1 MSSADVAAATRLP
14 GARHTIARL
23 YESVVE
29 AHPDAPAIT
38 DGSRSWS
45 YRELNAAANR
55 VAWWLIGRGVG
66 PERAVGVALPRGLDQ
81 VAALLGTLK
90 AGAVYLPL
98 DPVLPAERIG
108 YLLGDAAPGLVLTD
122 GAGTGFPGAVD
133 IGDPSVVAAWA
144 AHPADDPGDDDRIH
158 ALTADHLAYVIYTS
172 GSTGTPKGVGVS
184 HGSAVN
190 LARTVTGQYAP
201 GDTPRVL
208 QLASLGFDVAIWE
221 LLTAVA
227 TGGTLVVPR
236 AERLVGDDLLRV
248 LREERITCVTLPV
261 PVLASLPADAE
272 NQLPDLT
279 TVHIGGET
287 CPPELVRRWST
298 GRRLINGYGATETTV
313 AATLTAPLTGTR
325 APIGTPIEHTRVHVL
340 DDALAHLPPGKPG
353 ELYVAGANVAR
364 GYLRRPGLT
373 ATRFLADPYGPPGA
387 RMYRTGD
394 VGVRHPDGRLEFL
407 RRADDQVK
415 IRGARVEPGE
425 LEAVLRR
432 RADIVDA
439 AVAVRADTRGEQRL
453 VAYVVPSPSGTPS
466 AAELRD
472 ELRAALPPS
481 LVPASV
487 VPLDSLPLTPN
498 GKVDRDALPDP
509 RHTPAGLQRTARGPL
524 EDMLRTLFAE
534 ILELPGIGFDDDFFD
549 LGGHSLL
556 AGRLIGRIRGALGL
570 HVDMR
575 DFFERPTPAALA
587 AHLQR
592 QEAGPARPELTPL
605 PRPERI
611 PLSYAQARLWFL
623 HRLEGPSATYNMPL
637 VLHLTGVVDTAA
649 LAEAL
654 ADVVRRHEPLR
665 TLFPEIDGQ
674 PYQLITDP
682 DEIRPDLPVRR
693 IDAADLDEEL
703 RRSARYAFDLARQ
716 LPIRAELLVLGPDE
730 SVLTLVIHHI
740 AGDGWSGAP
749 LARDLVTAYSARRD
763 DTAPQWLPLPVQY
776 ADYTLWQR
784 ALLGDENDPAGPL
797 SEQSRYWREQL
808 AELPDEIT
816 VPGDRPRPAV
826 ATYRGG
832 VVPITLDAELHAA
845 VTELARDNGATVYMV
860 LQATLAALL
869 TRLGAGTDIAIG
881 AGVAGRS
888 EPALDDLVGLF
899 VNMLVLR
906 TDTSGSPRFTELL
919 DRVRDT
925 SLAAYSHQDIPFE
938 QLVESLNPHRSAGR
952 QSLFQVALV
961 LQNNTSVPF
970 DLPGLRV
977 RAETV
982 PTGTARFD
990 LSLSV
995 TESTTPDGTPAGIGG
1010 TVEYAAD
1017 LYDRPTVEAV
1027 VERWTRLIRQVV
1039 ADPGRR
1045 IDTLDVITPGDE
1057 SRLAQWRRDERDVEP
1072 LTFSDLFERQA
1083 AATPHAVAVSDGA
1096 DTWTYGEL
1104 NRHANRVAGR
1114 LIDRGIGPEDLVG
1127 IAMPRSARLVA
1138 ALLGV
1143 LKAGAA
1149 YVPVDLVFPA
1159 GRNRHVLTDSAPR
1172 LVLTSRAGAE
1182 DLPSDLTCEL
1192 VVVDEDGFTR
1202 GRPGREEN
1210 PTDGDRVR
1218 PMDVD
1223 NPAYVIYTSGSTG
1236 RPKGVVVTHRG
1247 LAAFAETLRQRC
1259 AADGNSRVLQLSSP
1273 SVDASVLEMVWAFT
1287 SGARLCI
1294 AGQHRLAGDELAQA
1308 LAEHHITHAHI
1319 PPSALSTLAPETAGR
1334 LPEFRMLSVGAEAC
1348 PPELVRLWLPGREF
1362 VNAYGPTECTV
1373 AASHTFP
1380 LTEARAPIGRPV
1392 LDAEL
1397 HVLDTTLRPAAPG
1410 VPGELYIGGAGLARG
1425 YLGRGGLTASR
1436 FVANPFGAP
1445 GARMYRTGDVVRWN
1459 ADGELEYL
1467 GRSDEQVKV
1476 RGFRVEPGE
1485 IERVLASQPSVE
1497 RAVVVPRRD
1506 RSGAVS
1512 LAAYTVLAA
1521 EATNEGFDD
1530 QLSEWNDL
1538 YDQVYTGF
1546 SGDAGN
1552 DFVGWNS
1559 SFTGGP
1565 IPVEEMRAWQRAA
1578 VDAVLRFRP
1587 GRVLEIG
1594 AGSGL
1599 LMAPLADE
1607 VDEYWG
1613 TDLSQVSVD
1622 RLRDFA
1628 RQRGWDHVRLTC
1640 RPAHDLSGLPHHH
1653 FDTVV
1658 INSVVQYFPSADY
1671 LRDVLTR
1678 VMDLLADG
1686 GRVIVGDVRHYGLLR
1701 VFQTAVHDFRGTPGA
1716 RAAVERAIAVEKELL
1731 LAPEFF
1737 TSFEHPA
1744 LSGVEVSL
1752 KAGGAS
1758 TELSGY
1764 RYEVVLHT
1772 APARRLADLPV
1783 LVWGRDLTDPD
1794 QLTGPA
1800 RVTHIPNPRLADGVA
1815 AVRALDGAD
1824 AVPPTSEPEL
1834 DPEAVRRWA
1843 AAHGMRAVPTWS
1855 SQRWNTYDVVLT
1867 DAPEAEPLAE
1877 VYRPAAAVEQANV
1890 PAVART
1896 VGELVSELRS
1906 TLKGLLPD
1914 YMVPATITPIERIP
1928 VTPNGKI
1935 DRRALPDP
1943 EVMVSDGRRP
1953 RTPQEQILCELYA
1966 DILGLERVGP
1976 DDSFFD
1982 LGGHSLLATRLTSRI
1997 RSVLG
2002 VEALLRQIFAAPSP
2016 AELAVVLGEGQGR
2029 VQTALERMA
2038 RPELL
2043 PLSSAQ
2049 QRLWFLHRLEGSSA
2063 TYNSPLAIRLSGAL
2077 DVVALRAALGDV
2089 VGRHEALRT
2098 VFAESDGMPYQRVLD
2113 TAEVDLPVH
2122 EVSEEELP
2130 GALREAARYAF
2141 DLSREI
2147 PLQARLFT
2155 TRRDEWVLLL
2165 VVHHIAADGWS
2176 LGPLARDLTTAYG
2189 ERAAGRA
2196 PSWAPLPVQYA
2207 DYTLWQR
2214 QLLGDDTDPDS
2225 TIGRQLAYWR
2235 DQLAGLPEQVTL
2247 PTDRARPQTASY
2259 AGDVCMFRIEAD
2271 LHADLLALA
2280 RHSGATLFMVLQAAL
2295 AAVLTRSGAGTD
2307 VPIGS
2312 PIAGRTDDALDDL
2325 VGFFVNTL
2333 VLRTDTSGNPEFDE
2347 LLRRVRDTSLAAYA
2361 HQDVP
2366 FEYLVEK
2373 LNPQRST
2380 AHSPLFQVLLAFQNN
2395 PETSF
2400 DLPGLRAEPD
2410 EIVTGVS
2417 RVDLTLNITETFG
2430 GDGSPQGI
2438 RGAVEYA
2445 TDLYDASTVES
2456 FTARLV
2462 RMLRTAVE
2470 DPGRRINGV
2479 DLLSDEETATVLA
2492 LSGRDTEAPGQLVW
2506 PSVFEATASATPDAT
2521 AVVEG
2526 DLSWSY
2532 AELNAHANRI
2542 ARYLIGR
2549 GVGAEDIVGVLM
2561 PRSATQIATLL
2572 GIGKAGAAFLPIDPA
2587 YPAERV
2593 GYLVADAGPKLLLT
2607 DTAHADT
2614 AAGSAAT
2621 TTAFARIDTITVDDP
2636 ALASALRDL
2645 PATDPTDADRRTAL
2659 RVEHPAYVIYTSGS
2673 TGRPKGTVVTHSGLS
2688 ALAVS
2693 GGERADIDRGSRV
2706 LQLTSPSFDV
2716 SVFEFLTTFHAGAV
2730 LVMPQPGRLSGEE
2743 LAAILA
2749 GAGVSHAFVPPSV
2762 LATLPDD
2769 AADGLPGLRSLVVGG
2784 EACSAELVRRWSV
2797 GRRMTNL
2804 YGPTETTVAA
2814 SVSRPLSGSAHP
2826 IGAPLAG
2833 TRVYV
2838 LDAGLGLV
2846 PRGSRGEL
2854 YIAGAGVA
2862 RGYLGRFGLTAS
2874 RFVADPY
2881 GPPGSR
2887 MYRTGDVVR
2896 WNADGELEYLGRSDH
2911 QLKIRGIRVEPGEV
2925 EAALLRQPGVSRAV
2939 VVARPD
2945 QHGFQTLYAYVTTGE
2960 EPADAARLREEL
2972 RRELPDYLV
2981 PAAVVVLGEFPL
2993 TPNGKLDRDALPLP
3007 RPVTTGVDDRS
3018 PGTPQE
3024 EILRSVFADVLGIT
3038 RVGAEDNFFDLGGH
3052 SLLAGRLISRI
3063 RGTLG
3068 VDVSM
3073 RTFFNAPT
3081 PRRLADRLVE
3091 GGPVPARLR
3100 PMPRPEVLP
3109 LSFAQQRLWF
3119 LHKLEGPSA
3128 TYNSPLAIR
3137 LSGDLDVPALREA
3150 LADVVARHEA
3160 LRTVFAEQGAT
3171 PCQRILD
3178 VAEAVPGL
3186 EIRET
3191 TEEEL
3196 PQALREAARY
3206 EFDLAHEI
3214 PLRAWLFTTG
3224 PGEWALTLVLHH
3236 IVADGWSL
3244 QVLVSDLTAAY
3255 TGRRAGTA
3263 PSWRPLAVQYADY
3276 TLWQREHL
3284 GTDDDPGSV
3293 FSRQVAYW
3301 LEELA
3306 DLPDQMTLPTDR
3318 PRPAVAGYHGET
3330 VTFDLDAEQHDQLV
3344 HLARE
3349 TGTTLFMI
3357 LQTGLAGVLTRLG
3370 AGTDI
3375 AVGSPIAGRTDDR
3388 LEDLVGLF
3396 VNMLVLRT
3404 DTAGDP
3410 TLRDLLTR
3418 VRETSLAAYAHQHM
3432 PFEYLVERLN
3442 PHRSA
3447 AHHPLVQILFG
3458 LQNTAKQ
3465 NIDLPGVTASGT
3477 SIDTGVSR
3485 VDLSINI
3492 VEAAAPDGSAAGL
3505 TGVLE
3510 FSTDLYDRSTIEA
3523 FTARWVRV
3531 LQAMVTTPGARL
3543 SEVDLLAADERARLL
3558 EQWGTATTDT
3568 DTATLA
3574 ELFERRVTATP
3585 DAVAVVEGDLSW
3597 SYAQLNAHAN
3607 RVARYLIERGVGAE
3621 DVVGVLMPRG
3631 ARQIAAVL
3639 GVTKAG
3645 AAFLPIDPAYP
3656 QARVDYLLRD
3666 AEPAL
3671 VIDESDSFEG
3681 LPDHDLG
3688 DGDRV
3693 RPVTVDHPAYVIYTS
3708 GSTGMPKGVVVTHRG
3723 LASLAATQRRL
3734 GAGEGSR
3741 VLQFAALGFDATVWE
3756 LVMTLGSGAT
3766 LVLPETDRLAGEDLA
3781 AVLREQRVT
3790 HLTLPPTVLATLPA
3804 EAAAHL
3810 PDLHTLVVAG
3820 EACTPELT
3828 ARWSPGR
3835 RMVNAY
3841 GPTESTVCASMS
3853 GELSPGSPP
3862 IGGPVANT
3870 RLYVLDESLG
3880 LVAPGVPGEL
3890 YIAGEG
3896 LARGYGRRPALTA
3909 SRFLADPYGPA
3920 GTRMYRTGDL
3930 VRWNTDGELDYLGR
3944 TDEQV
3949 KIRGFRVEPGEVASA
3964 LLRHPAVA
3972 QAAVIVRPGPDDDL
3986 QLLAYAVP
3994 AAGRVL
4000 DGGELRAWSQHE
4012 LPEHLVPSAVVVL
4025 DEIPRTAHGKIDERA
4040 LPDPEQTGGR
4050 TRAPRTPQE
4059 ELLCLLF
4066 AQVLD
4071 VPQVGPDDS
4080 FFDLGG
4086 HSLLATRLIIRIRKT
4101 FHCELAP
4108 RALFTAPSP
4117 AELAVVLGE
4126 GQGRVQTALERMARP
4141 ELLPLSSAQQR
4152 LWFLHRLEGPSATY
4166 NSPLAI
4172 RLSGAL
4178 DVMALRAAL
4187 GDVVGRHEALRTVFA
4202 ESDGV
4207 PYQRV
4212 LDTAEVDLPVHEVS
4226 EEELPGALREAARY
4240 AFDLSREIPLQ
4251 ARLFTTGPD
4260 EWVLLLVVHHI
4271 AADGWSLGPL
4281 ARDLAKAYTDR
4292 RAGHGPSWTPLPVQ
4306 YADYTLWQRQLL
4318 GDDTDPDS
4326 VTGRQLTYWRDQL
4339 DGLPEQVTLPTDRPR
4354 PQAASYA
4361 GDVHMFRIEAD
4372 LHADLLALARH
4383 SGATLF
4389 MVLQAALAAVLT
4401 RSGAGT
4407 DVPIGSPIAGRTDD
4421 ALDDLVGFFVNTLVL
4436 RTDTSGNPEFD
4447 ELLHRVRDTSLAA
4460 YAHQDVPFEYLVEK
4474 LNPHRSTAHSPLFQ
4488 VLLAFQNNPETSF
4501 ELPGLRTR
4509 MEGVSTG
4516 LSRVDLFIS
4525 LAEQQDADGAAGV
4538 IGAVEYATDL
4548 YDAAT
4553 IDAFIGRWLRFLA
4566 AVALDQGQR
4575 IGSVDLLLDGE
4586 RDQLTGWAS
4595 TEPTVRPTTL
4605 TQLFERRVTA
4615 TPDATAV
4622 VEGDVSWSYAQ
4633 LNAHAN
4639 RVAWHLIGRGVGAE
4653 DIVGV
4658 LMPRSATQIA
4668 TLLGIGKA
4676 GAAYLPI
4683 DPTYPQARVE
4693 YLLRDAEP
4701 ALVIDDSEVF
4711 EGLPEHDPG
4720 DENRVRPVHVD
4731 NPAYVIYTSGS
4742 TGLPKGVVVT
4752 HRGLA
4757 ALAAGTGE
4765 RTDVDSDSR
4774 VLLLA
4779 SPSFDA
4785 SVLELMMAI
4794 GAGAAL
4800 VVAREKRLA
4809 GEELAALLAG
4819 AGVSHA
4825 FVPPS
4830 VLATLPDDAADA
4842 LPGLR
4847 SLIVGGEACSAEL
4860 VRRWS
4865 VGRRMTNLYGP
4876 TETTVAASVSRPLSG
4891 SAHPIGAPLAG
4902 TRVYVLDAGLGLVP
4916 RGSRGELYIAGTGV
4930 ARGYLGRF
4938 GLTASRFVAD
4948 PYGPS
4953 GSRMYRTGDIVRW
4966 NADGELE
4973 YLGRSDHQLQIR
4985 GIRVEPG
4992 EVEATLAA
5000 HPDVARAAVVVRGDR
5015 RGDPALVGYLVPA
5028 RPGVDSAA
5036 VREDLRRL
5044 LPDHLVPAALMAL
5057 PEFPLTPNGKI
5068 DHEALPEPDFA
5079 TSGGR
5084 EPRTPEEEILCGLFA
5099 EILGLDRV
5107 GVEDSFFDLG
5117 GHSLLG
5123 TRLISRIRAELGIEV
5138 RLLTL
5143 FEASTPAAL
5152 ARAVLEANS
5161 PARAAL
5167 VTLPRP
5173 EVLPLSFAQ
5182 QRLWFLHKLEGP
5194 SPTYNM
5200 PFTLR
5205 LTGPLQVPALR
5216 LALTDVVARHEA
5228 LRTVFGEHDG
5238 APYQRI
5244 LDMAE
5249 VTIQLPVR
5257 EADVA
5262 ALDEEVRDAA
5272 RHRFDLAAEIPLRAS
5287 LFVVG
5292 HDEWVLT
5299 LVLHHIVADGW
5310 SLRPLARD
5318 LAAAYAA
5325 REAGRAPEWSP
5336 LPVQYADYSL
5346 WHRELLGDDTDPD
5359 SEFGRQLA
5367 FWRERLAGLPEQVTL
5382 PTDRPRPAVA
5392 SYQGDVSTFQVDHG
5406 LHDELMALARQ
5417 TGSTLFMVLQAAL
5430 SALLTRSGAG
5440 TDVVVGAGVA
5450 GRTDEQLDDLVG
5462 FFVNMVV
5469 LRTDTSDDPTF
5480 AELLQRVRDT
5490 SLAAYAHQDIPFE
5503 YLVEKINPLRSASH
5517 QSLFQIAMVLQNNA
5531 EADFTLSDLRVRQ
5544 EGQGT
5549 GTSRFDLS
5557 LSLTETTS
5565 SDGSAAGLT
5574 GVVEFSTDLYDRSTI
5589 EAFTARWVRVLQA
5602 MVTTPGARLSEVDL
5616 LGPDER
5622 ARLLDQW
5629 GTAKTDTD
5637 TVTLAEL
5644 FERRVTATPDATAVV
5659 EGDLSWSY
5667 AQLNAHANRVTR
5679 YLIERGVGAEDVVG
5693 VLMPRGA
5700 RQIAAVLGVA
5710 KAGAAYLPIDPAYP
5724 QARVEYLLR
5733 DAEPALVIDESESF
5747 DGLPD
5752 HDPDDA
5758 DLVRPV
5764 TVDHP
5769 AYVIYTS
5776 GSTGMPKGVVVTHR
5790 GLASLAATLRQRCAA
5805 DGDSRIMQFSSPSF
5819 DASVLELVWAL
5830 DSGAALVI
5838 ASADRLAGEELAR
5851 ALADHRIT
5859 HALIPPSVLSTLP
5872 PGAPGDLTGFRALVV
5887 GAEACPPELLRSW
5900 SPGRRVVNAYGPTES
5915 TVVASQ
5921 TGDLT
5926 EPPVPIGTPALNT
5939 RLYVL
5944 DESLGLVAPGVPG
5957 ELYIAGEGLA
5967 RGYGRR
5973 PALTA
5978 SRFVADPYGP
5988 AGTRMYR
5995 TGDLVRW
6002 NTHGELEYLGRTDEQ
6017 VKIRGFRVEPGE
6029 VERVLAAQPSV
6040 ARAVVVPREDRSG
6053 ALSLAAYVVPADGG
6067 TTADFDGQL
6076 DEWRSIYHEVYRGL
6090 PREPGADFEGWNSSF
6105 TGAPIPIDQMRE
6117 WQRSAVEQVARFGP
6131 RRVLEIGAGSG
6142 LVMIPLVERTEEY
6155 WATDFSS
6162 AAVDRLREYARD
6174 RHWEHVHLRCR
6185 PAHDMSELPRGHF
6198 DVVVLN
6204 SVVQYFPSAGY
6215 LRDVLGKAVDLLAD
6229 GGRIVVGD
6237 VRHHGLLRALHA
6249 AVQGFRYPG
6258 SGASAV
6264 DHAVAV
6270 EKELLLAPEFFTSFR
6285 HPRLT
6290 GVEVLLKRGDADN
6303 ELTAYRYEVV
6313 LHTGATRPVGD
6324 LPELVWGRDVTA
6336 LDELTAPARV
6346 TGIPNPRLADPA
6358 DPRLHPE
6365 RIRRWAAG
6373 RGWRAVPTWSPRDQD
6388 AYDVVLLADI
6398 SDDAPLADVYR
6409 PGSPEAVANVPS
6421 LARNAG
6427 EFVSGL
6433 RATVKALLPD
6443 HMVPATITPIE
6454 RVPLTPNGKIDRR
6467 ALPEPGFMTT
6477 GGEDRGPRD
6486 PYEEILCELFADLLG
6501 LPRVGV
6507 DDGFFDLGGHS
6518 LLATRLT
6525 SRIRAV
6531 LGIEVPLRQVFA
6543 ASSPARLAAALARGA
6558 GPDGT
6563 VPALGPEPRPEVLP
6577 LSYAQQRLWFL
6588 HKLEGPSAT
6597 YNSPLAIRLSGA
6609 LDVAAMRSALGD
6621 VVARHEALRTV
6632 FAEHRGVPH
6641 QRVLDAGDVDLPVRE
6656 VSEDDL
6662 TRVLREAS
6670 RHEFDL
6676 AREIPL
6682 RARLFT
6688 TGPDEWVL
6696 LLVVH
6701 HIAADGWS
6709 LRPLARDLTTA
6720 YGERAAGRT
6729 PSWAPL
6735 PVQYADYALWQRRML
6750 GDDTD
6755 PDSTIGRQLA
6765 YWREQLA
6772 GLPRLVTLPT
6782 DRPRP
6787 KESGN
6792 QGATLTRTLDADL
6805 HQALRDLA
6813 RDNGATLFMTLQA
6826 ALGAQLTRS
6835 GAGTDIPVGAP
6846 IAGRVD
6852 DALDDLIG
6860 FFVNTL
6866 VLRIDTSGGPGF
6878 VQLLERVRD
6887 TSLAAYAHQDIPF
6900 DHLVEKLNPDR
6911 SAAHHPLFQVQL
6923 ALQNTP
6929 EAEFELAGLT
6939 ARPQLDGVET
6949 GVARVDLTV
6958 NAIETFDET
6967 GAPAGL
6973 ILAAEYAT
6981 DLYDA
6986 ATIDGF
6992 LDAFGTLLREVADSP
7007 HQPIGG
7013 LDVTSGAEV
7022 HIADP
7027 VPGTL
7032 PRLFETWAT
7041 ADPSAI
7047 AVTDGTTDLTYAELN
7062 SRANRMARALIDRGV
7077 GPEDL
7082 VAVLLPRGLPQIV
7095 TVLAIAKSGAAY
7107 LPIDPA
7113 YPADRVAYLCAD
7125 ARPGLV
7131 VTDASGAARLGDRQ
7145 PVFDIDDP
7153 ATVVRW
7159 EGMPD
7164 TNPTDRDRSAAL
7176 GPHHPAYVIYTSG
7189 STGRPKGAVITHA
7202 GLADAADAWRDRWG
7216 FGPGSRV
7223 LQLSSPSFDA
7233 SVMEL
7238 VVAFAAHGTL
7248 VLPEPGLLAGEALA
7262 RVLAEQRI
7270 THLVTLPSVLASLP
7284 ADAPG
7289 RLTALRGL
7297 LLGGEVLTP
7306 DLAAR
7311 WSPGRR
7317 MINVYGQTETT
7328 VACTM
7333 TDPLNVADGAR
7344 VTVGRP
7350 NSGTRV
7356 YVLDEN
7362 LRMVPPGTDGE
7373 LYVAGPAVGRG
7384 YLHRPGL
7391 TAGRFVADP
7400 YGPAGSRMY
7409 RTGDIGRLN
7418 HAFELEY
7425 VGRTDDQVKIRG
7437 VRVEPGEVEAA
7448 LVKHPAVA
7456 RAAVVVR
7463 ADHRGDAAL
7472 FGYVVPARPDADVTG
7487 IREDLRRSLP
7497 EHLVPAVVTAVEDFP
7512 LTPNGKVD
7520 REALPTP
7527 RIAAPM
7533 GRGPR
7538 TPQEEILCGLF
7549 AEVLNLGQIGV
7560 EDNFFDL
7567 GGHSLLANQ
7576 LIARI
7581 AEVMGTEVPIRA
7593 FFAGPTVAQLA
7604 EHLGSD
7610 GTDRAFDVLLPL
7622 RTGGTLPPLFC
7633 VHPGAA
7639 ICWSYSDLLLRL
7651 SPDFPVYGLQSRAL
7665 SHPDEL
7671 PETLIEVADH
7681 CIEEMRQVQKTGPY
7695 YLLGQSFGGVVA
7707 HAMAAR
7713 LEAAGERVGLIVALD
7728 SEPARPLTE
7737 EEQRQVVEATAKVY
7751 TGILEVLGIDPAA
7764 MPSGELTFAQ
7774 FSELARTTNTVLGNV
7789 AEDEFQLLMEILHR
7803 NIAIATRHRPE
7814 RVDADMLI
7822 FGATEERERVLD
7834 PEVWR
7839 DYVAGEITYHP
7850 IPTGHSTIMTPEA
7863 LELIGPVLEEHLRA
7877 VIARNT
7883 TTKEEN

>member
-14 GARHTIARL
+14 GARHTIVRL
-23 YESVVE
+23 YESTVE

-66 PERAVGVALPRGLDQ
+66 PERTVGVALPRGLDQ
-81 VAALLGTLK
+81 IAALLGTLK

-108 YLLGDAAPGLVLTD
+108 YLLGDATPSLVLTD
-122 GAGTGFPGAVD
+122 GTGTGFPGAVD
-133 IGDPSVVAAWA
+133 IGDRSLVAEWA
-144 AHPADDPGDDDRIH
+144 ACPEDDPGDDDRAH

-190 LARTVTGQYAP
+190 LARTVAGQYAP

-236 AERLVGDDLLRV
+236 AGQLVGDDLLRV

-261 PVLASLPADAE
+261 PLLASLPQDAE
-272 NQLPDLT
+272 NRLPDLN

-313 AATLTAPLTGTR
+313 AATLTAPLTG
-325 APIGTPIEHTRVHVL
+325 APALIGTPIEHTRVHVL
-340 DDALAHLPPGKPG
+340 DDALTHLAPGQPG

-373 ATRFLADPYGPPGA
+373 ATRFLPDPYGPPGA

-394 VGVRHPDGRLEFL
+394 VGVRHPDGQLEFL

-439 AVAVRADTRGEQRL
+439 AVAVRADPHGEPRL
-453 VAYVVPSPSGTPS
+453 VAYVVPSPAGTTS
-466 AAELRD
+466 VAGLRD
-472 ELRAALPPS
+472 ELRATLPPS

-498 GKVDRDALPDP
+498 GKVDRDSLPDP
-509 RHTPAGLQRTARGPL
+509 RHIPAGLRRTARSPL

-534 ILELPGIGFDDDFFD
+534 ILQLPQTGFDDDFFD

-570 HVDMR
+570 DVDMR
-575 DFFERPTPAALA
+575 DFFERPTPAGLA

-592 QEAGPARPELTPL
+592 QEAGPARAELTPL

-611 PLSYAQARLWFL
+611 PLSFAQARLWFL

-637 VLHLTGVVDTAA
+637 ALHLTGAVDTAA
-649 LAEAL
+649 LAAAL

-665 TLFPEIDGQ
+665 TLFPETGGQ
-674 PYQLITDP
+674 PYQQITDP
-682 DEIRPDLPVRR
+682 DEVRPDLPVRR
-693 IDAADLDEEL
+693 IDPADLDEEL
-703 RRSARYAFDLARQ
+703 RRSARYAFDLARE
-716 LPIRAELLVLGPDE
+716 LPVRAELLVLGPDE

-749 LARDLVTAYSARRD
+749 LARDLVTAYAARRD
-763 DTAPQWLPLPVQY
+763 GTAPQWPPLPVQY
-776 ADYTLWQR
+776 ADHTLWQR
-784 ALLGDENDPAGPL
+784 ALLGDENDPAGL
-797 SEQSRYWREQL
+797 LNEQLRYWREQL
-808 AELPDEIT
+808 AGLPDEIT

-832 VVPITLDAELHAA
+832 VVPVTLDAELHAA
-845 VTELARDNGATVYMV
+845 VTELARGNGATVYMV

-906 TDTSGSPRFTELL
+906 TDTSGSPGFAELL

-925 SLAAYSHQDIPFE
+925 SLAAYSRQDIPFE
-938 QLVESLNPHRSAGR
+938 QLVESLNPHRRAGR

-995 TESTTPDGTPAGIGG
+995 TESTTPDGAPAGIGG

-1017 LYDRPTVEAV
+1017 LYDRPTVQAV
-1027 VERWTRLIRQVV
+1027 VERWIQLIRQVV

-1045 IDTLDVITPGDE
+1045 IDTLDVTTPDDA
-1057 SRLAQWRRDERDVEP
+1057 SRLAGWRRYDGDVEP

-1083 AATPHAVAVSDGA
+1083 EATPGAVAVSDGA
-1096 DTWTYGEL
+1096 DTWTYAEL
-1104 NRHANRVAGR
+1104 NRHANRIAGR

-1127 IAMPRSARLVA
+1127 VAMPRSARLVA

-1159 GRNRHVLTDSAPR
+1159 GRNRHVITDSAPR

-1182 DLPSDLTCEL
+1182 DLPGDLTCDL
-1192 VVVDEDGFTR
+1192 VMVDEDGFLH
-1202 GRPGREEN
+1202 GRPGRDDN
-1210 PTDGDRVR
+1210 PTDHDRVR
-1218 PMDVD
+1218 PVDVD

-1259 AADGNSRVLQLSSP
+1259 AADRDSRVLQLSSP
-1273 SVDASVLEMVWAFT
+1273 SVDASVLEMVWAFS
-1287 SGARLCI
+1287 SGARLVI
-1294 AGQHRLAGDELAQA
+1294 AGRHRLAGDELAQA
-1308 LAEHHITHAHI
+1308 LTEHRITHAHI

-1348 PPELVRLWLPGREF
+1348 PPELVELWLPGRRF

-1380 LTEARAPIGRPV
+1380 LAEARAPIGKPV

-1397 HVLDTTLRPAAPG
+1397 HVLDETLRPAAPG

-1425 YLGRGGLTASR
+1425 YLGRSGLTASR

-1467 GRSDEQVKV
+1467 GRSDEQVKI

-1485 IERVLASQPSVE
+1485 IERVLVSQPSVE

-1521 EATNEGFDD
+1521 EATSEGFDD

-1578 VDAVLRFRP
+1578 VDAVLRFGP

-1599 LMAPLADE
+1599 LMSPLADE
-1607 VDEYWG
+1607 VEEYWG
-1613 TDLSQVSVD
+1613 TDLSQVSTD
-1622 RLRDFA
+1622 RLREFA
-1628 RQRGWDHVRLTC
+1628 RGRGWDHVRLSC
-1640 RPAHDLSGLPHHH
+1640 QAAHDLSGLPRRR

-1658 INSVVQYFPSADY
+1658 VNSVVQYFPSADY

-1772 APARRLADLPV
+1772 APARRLADLPE
-1783 LVWGRDLTDPD
+1783 LVWGRDITDVD

-1800 RVTHIPNPRLADGVA
+1800 RVTQIPNPRLAGGIA
-1815 AVRALDGAD
+1815 AIRALDGAD
-1824 AVPPTSEPEL
+1824 AVPTPPGPELEPET
-1834 DPEAVRRWA
+1834 VRRWA
-1843 AAHGMRAVPTWS
+1843 AARGMRAVPTWS
-1855 SQRWNTYDVVLT
+1855 SRRWNTYDVVLT
-1867 DAPEAEPLAE
+1867 DAAEAEPLDG
-1877 VYRPAAAVEQANV
+1877 VYRPAEGVEQANV

-1914 YMVPATITPIERIP
+1914 YMVPATINPIERIP

-1943 EVMVSDGRRP
+1943 EVIVPDGRRP
-1953 RTPQEQILCELYA
+1953 RTPQEQILCELFA
-1966 DILGLERVGP
+1966 DILGLERVGV

-2002 VEALLRQIFAAPSP
+2002 VEVLLRQIFAAPSP
-2016 AELAVVLGEGQGR
+2016 AELAVVLGEGEGR
-2029 VQTALERMA
+2029 VQVALERVP
-2038 RPELL
+2038 RPEVL

-2049 QRLWFLHRLEGSSA
+2049 RRLWFLHRLEGPSA

-2098 VFAESDGMPYQRVLD
+2098 VFAESDGVPCQRIVE
-2113 TAEVDLPVH
+2113 TVEVALPVR
-2122 EVSEEELP
+2122 EVSEGDLP
-2130 GALREAARYAF
+2130 GALREAARHAF

-2147 PLQARLFT
+2147 PLRAELFT
-2155 TRRDEWVLLL
+2155 TGHDSWVLLL

-2176 LGPLARDLTTAYG
+2176 SGPLARDLTTAYAG
-2189 ERAAGRA
+2189 RRAGRA
-2196 PSWAPLPVQYA
+2196 PSWRPLPVQYA

-2214 QLLGDDTDPDS
+2214 RILGDESDPDS
-2225 TIGRQLAYWR
+2225 VIGRQLDYWR
-2235 DQLAGLPEQVTL
+2235 GQLAGLPEQVTL
-2247 PTDRARPQTASY
+2247 PADRVRPQSASY
-2259 AGDVCMFRIEAD
+2259 AGDVCMFRVDTE
-2271 LHADLLALA
+2271 LHAGLVALA
-2280 RHSGATLFMVLQAAL
+2280 RRSGATLFMVLQAAL

-2312 PIAGRTDDALDDL
+2312 PVAGRTDEALDDL

-2333 VLRTDTSGNPEFDE
+2333 VLRTDTSGNPGFDE

-2366 FEYLVEK
+2366 FEFLVEK

-2395 PETSF
+2395 PETGF
-2400 DLPGLRAEPD
+2400 GLPGLRTRMEG
-2410 EIVTGVS
+2410 VSTGLS
-2417 RVDLTLNITETFG
+2417 RVDLFISLAEQQDSDHSDHS
-2430 GDGSPQGI
+2430 DGAAGVV
-2438 RGAVEYA
+2438 GAVEYA
-2445 TDLYDASTVES
+2445 TDLYDAATIEAFIGRWLRFLAAV
-2456 FTARLV
+2456 ARDQ
-2462 RMLRTAVE
+2462 E
-2470 DPGRRINGV
+2470 QRIGSV
-2479 DLLSDEETATVLA
+2479 DLLLDGERDLLTSWAYTEPTVRPATL
-2492 LSGRDTEAPGQLVW
+2492 TQL
-2506 PSVFEATASATPDAT
+2506 FERRVAATPDAT

-2526 DLSWSY
+2526 ESSWSY
-2532 AELNAHANRI
+2532 AQLNAHANRV
-2542 ARYLIGR
+2542 AWHLIGR
-2549 GVGAEDIVGVLM
+2549 GVGAEDVVGVLM
-2561 PRSATQIATLL
+2561 PRSATQIAVLL
-2572 GIGKAGAAFLPIDPA
+2572 GIGKAGAAYLPIDPA
-2587 YPAERV
+2587 YPQARV
-2593 GYLVADAGPKLLLT
+2593 EHLLRDAGPALVI
-2607 DTAHADT
+2607 D
-2614 AAGSAAT
+2614 GSDL
-2621 TTAFARIDTITVDDP
+2621 FEDRPEDDP
-2636 ALASALRDL
+2636 ADRD
-2645 PATDPTDADRRTAL
+2645 
-2659 RVEHPAYVIYTSGS
+2659 RVRPVDVDNPAYVIYTSGS
-2673 TGRPKGTVVTHSGLS
+2673 TGLPKGVVVTHRGLA
-2688 ALAVS
+2688 ALAA
-2693 GGERADIDRGSRV
+2693 GTGERTGVDSDSRV
-2706 LQLTSPSFDV
+2706 LLLASPSFDA
-2716 SVFEFLTTFHAGAV
+2716 SVLELMMAVGAGAA
-2730 LVMPQPGRLSGEE
+2730 LVVAREMRPAGEE
-2743 LAAILA
+2743 LAGLLA

-2762 LATLPDD
+2762 LATLPEG
-2769 AADGLPGLRSLVVGG
+2769 AARGLSGLRSLVVGG

-2814 SVSRPLSGSAHP
+2814 SVSRPLSGGAHP

-2838 LDAGLGLV
+2838 LDGGLGLA

-2896 WNADGELEYLGRSDH
+2896 WNADGELEYLGRSDD
-2911 QLKIRGIRVEPGEV
+2911 QVKIRGIRVEPGET
-2925 EAALLRQPGVSRAV
+2925 EAA
-2939 VVARPD
+2939 
-2945 QHGFQTLYAYVTTGE
+2945 
-2960 EPADAARLREEL
+2960 
-2972 RRELPDYLV
+2972 
-2981 PAAVVVLGEFPL
+2981 
-2993 TPNGKLDRDALPLP
+2993 
-3007 RPVTTGVDDRS
+3007 
-3018 PGTPQE
+3018 
-3024 EILRSVFADVLGIT
+3024 
-3038 RVGAEDNFFDLGGH
+3038 
-3052 SLLAGRLISRI
+3052 
-3063 RGTLG
+3063 
-3068 VDVSM
+3068 
-3073 RTFFNAPT
+3073 
-3081 PRRLADRLVE
+3081 
-3091 GGPVPARLR
+3091 
-3100 PMPRPEVLP
+3100 
-3109 LSFAQQRLWF
+3109 
-3119 LHKLEGPSA
+3119 
-3128 TYNSPLAIR
+3128 
-3137 LSGDLDVPALREA
+3137 
-3150 LADVVARHEA
+3150 
-3160 LRTVFAEQGAT
+3160 
-3171 PCQRILD
+3171 
-3178 VAEAVPGL
+3178 
-3186 EIRET
+3186 
-3191 TEEEL
+3191 
-3196 PQALREAARY
+3196 
-3206 EFDLAHEI
+3206 
-3214 PLRAWLFTTG
+3214 
-3224 PGEWALTLVLHH
+3224 
-3236 IVADGWSL
+3236 
-3244 QVLVSDLTAAY
+3244 
-3255 TGRRAGTA
+3255 
-3263 PSWRPLAVQYADY
+3263 
-3276 TLWQREHL
+3276 
-3284 GTDDDPGSV
+3284 
-3293 FSRQVAYW
+3293 
-3301 LEELA
+3301 
-3306 DLPDQMTLPTDR
+3306 
-3318 PRPAVAGYHGET
+3318 
-3330 VTFDLDAEQHDQLV
+3330 
-3344 HLARE
+3344 
-3349 TGTTLFMI
+3349 
-3357 LQTGLAGVLTRLG
+3357 
-3370 AGTDI
+3370 
-3375 AVGSPIAGRTDDR
+3375 
-3388 LEDLVGLF
+3388 
-3396 VNMLVLRT
+3396 
-3404 DTAGDP
+3404 
-3410 TLRDLLTR
+3410 
-3418 VRETSLAAYAHQHM
+3418 
-3432 PFEYLVERLN
+3432 
-3442 PHRSA
+3442 
-3447 AHHPLVQILFG
+3447 
-3458 LQNTAKQ
+3458 
-3465 NIDLPGVTASGT
+3465 
-3477 SIDTGVSR
+3477 
-3485 VDLSINI
+3485 
-3492 VEAAAPDGSAAGL
+3492 
-3505 TGVLE
+3505 
-3510 FSTDLYDRSTIEA
+3510 
-3523 FTARWVRV
+3523 
-3531 LQAMVTTPGARL
+3531 
-3543 SEVDLLAADERARLL
+3543 
-3558 EQWGTATTDT
+3558 
-3568 DTATLA
+3568 
-3574 ELFERRVTATP
+3574 
-3585 DAVAVVEGDLSW
+3585 
-3597 SYAQLNAHAN
+3597 
-3607 RVARYLIERGVGAE
+3607 
-3621 DVVGVLMPRG
+3621 
-3631 ARQIAAVL
+3631 
-3639 GVTKAG
+3639 
-3645 AAFLPIDPAYP
+3645 
-3656 QARVDYLLRD
+3656 
-3666 AEPAL
+3666 
-3671 VIDESDSFEG
+3671 
-3681 LPDHDLG
+3681 
-3688 DGDRV
+3688 
-3693 RPVTVDHPAYVIYTS
+3693 
-3708 GSTGMPKGVVVTHRG
+3708 
-3723 LASLAATQRRL
+3723 
-3734 GAGEGSR
+3734 
-3741 VLQFAALGFDATVWE
+3741 
-3756 LVMTLGSGAT
+3756 
-3766 LVLPETDRLAGEDLA
+3766 
-3781 AVLREQRVT
+3781 
-3790 HLTLPPTVLATLPA
+3790 
-3804 EAAAHL
+3804 
-3810 PDLHTLVVAG
+3810 
-3820 EACTPELT
+3820 
-3828 ARWSPGR
+3828 
-3835 RMVNAY
+3835 
-3841 GPTESTVCASMS
+3841 
-3853 GELSPGSPP
+3853 
-3862 IGGPVANT
+3862 
-3870 RLYVLDESLG
+3870 
-3880 LVAPGVPGEL
+3880 
-3890 YIAGEG
+3890 
-3896 LARGYGRRPALTA
+3896 
-3909 SRFLADPYGPA
+3909 
-3920 GTRMYRTGDL
+3920 
-3930 VRWNTDGELDYLGR
+3930 
-3944 TDEQV
+3944 
-3949 KIRGFRVEPGEVASA
+3949 
-3964 LLRHPAVA
+3964 
-3972 QAAVIVRPGPDDDL
+3972 
-3986 QLLAYAVP
+3986 
-3994 AAGRVL
+3994 
-4000 DGGELRAWSQHE
+4000 
-4012 LPEHLVPSAVVVL
+4012 
-4025 DEIPRTAHGKIDERA
+4025 
-4040 LPDPEQTGGR
+4040 
-4050 TRAPRTPQE
+4050 
-4059 ELLCLLF
+4059 
-4066 AQVLD
+4066 
-4071 VPQVGPDDS
+4071 
-4080 FFDLGG
+4080 
-4086 HSLLATRLIIRIRKT
+4086 
-4101 FHCELAP
+4101 
-4108 RALFTAPSP
+4108 
-4117 AELAVVLGE
+4117 
-4126 GQGRVQTALERMARP
+4126 
-4141 ELLPLSSAQQR
+4141 
-4152 LWFLHRLEGPSATY
+4152 
-4166 NSPLAI
+4166 
-4172 RLSGAL
+4172 
-4178 DVMALRAAL
+4178 
-4187 GDVVGRHEALRTVFA
+4187 
-4202 ESDGV
+4202 
-4207 PYQRV
+4207 
-4212 LDTAEVDLPVHEVS
+4212 
-4226 EEELPGALREAARY
+4226 
-4240 AFDLSREIPLQ
+4240 
-4251 ARLFTTGPD
+4251 
-4260 EWVLLLVVHHI
+4260 
-4271 AADGWSLGPL
+4271 
-4281 ARDLAKAYTDR
+4281 
-4292 RAGHGPSWTPLPVQ
+4292 
-4306 YADYTLWQRQLL
+4306 
-4318 GDDTDPDS
+4318 
-4326 VTGRQLTYWRDQL
+4326 
-4339 DGLPEQVTLPTDRPR
+4339 
-4354 PQAASYA
+4354 
-4361 GDVHMFRIEAD
+4361 
-4372 LHADLLALARH
+4372 
-4383 SGATLF
+4383 
-4389 MVLQAALAAVLT
+4389 
-4401 RSGAGT
+4401 
-4407 DVPIGSPIAGRTDD
+4407 
-4421 ALDDLVGFFVNTLVL
+4421 
-4436 RTDTSGNPEFD
+4436 
-4447 ELLHRVRDTSLAA
+4447 
-4460 YAHQDVPFEYLVEK
+4460 
-4474 LNPHRSTAHSPLFQ
+4474 
-4488 VLLAFQNNPETSF
+4488 
-4501 ELPGLRTR
+4501 
-4509 MEGVSTG
+4509 
-4516 LSRVDLFIS
+4516 
-4525 LAEQQDADGAAGV
+4525 
-4538 IGAVEYATDL
+4538 
-4548 YDAAT
+4548 
-4553 IDAFIGRWLRFLA
+4553 
-4566 AVALDQGQR
+4566 
-4575 IGSVDLLLDGE
+4575 
-4586 RDQLTGWAS
+4586 
-4595 TEPTVRPTTL
+4595 
-4605 TQLFERRVTA
+4605 
-4615 TPDATAV
+4615 
-4622 VEGDVSWSYAQ
+4622 
-4633 LNAHAN
+4633 
-4639 RVAWHLIGRGVGAE
+4639 
-4653 DIVGV
+4653 
-4658 LMPRSATQIA
+4658 
-4668 TLLGIGKA
+4668 
-4676 GAAYLPI
+4676 
-4683 DPTYPQARVE
+4683 
-4693 YLLRDAEP
+4693 
-4701 ALVIDDSEVF
+4701 
-4711 EGLPEHDPG
+4711 
-4720 DENRVRPVHVD
+4720 
-4731 NPAYVIYTSGS
+4731 
-4742 TGLPKGVVVT
+4742 
-4752 HRGLA
+4752 
-4757 ALAAGTGE
+4757 
-4765 RTDVDSDSR
+4765 
-4774 VLLLA
+4774 
-4779 SPSFDA
+4779 
-4785 SVLELMMAI
+4785 
-4794 GAGAAL
+4794 
-4800 VVAREKRLA
+4800 
-4809 GEELAALLAG
+4809 
-4819 AGVSHA
+4819 
-4825 FVPPS
+4825 
-4830 VLATLPDDAADA
+4830 
-4842 LPGLR
+4842 
-4847 SLIVGGEACSAEL
+4847 
-4860 VRRWS
+4860 
-4865 VGRRMTNLYGP
+4865 
-4876 TETTVAASVSRPLSG
+4876 
-4891 SAHPIGAPLAG
+4891 
-4902 TRVYVLDAGLGLVP
+4902 
-4916 RGSRGELYIAGTGV
+4916 
-4930 ARGYLGRF
+4930 
-4938 GLTASRFVAD
+4938 
-4948 PYGPS
+4948 
-4953 GSRMYRTGDIVRW
+4953 
-4966 NADGELE
+4966 
-4973 YLGRSDHQLQIR
+4973 
-4985 GIRVEPG
+4985 
-4992 EVEATLAA
+4992 LAA
-5000 HPDVARAAVVVRGDR
+5000 HPDVARAVVVVRRDR
-5015 RGDPALVGYLVPA
+5015 RGEPALIGYMVPA
-5028 RPGVDSAA
+5028 RPGADPGT
-5036 VREDLRRL
+5036 VREDLSRL
-5044 LPDHLVPAALMAL
+5044 LPDHLVPAALVAL
-5057 PEFPLTPNGKI
+5057 PEFPLTPNGKL
-5068 DHEALPEPDFA
+5068 DHEALPEPEFE

-5084 EPRTPEEEILCGLFA
+5084 DPRTPEEEILCGLFA
-5099 EILGLDRV
+5099 EILGADRV

-5152 ARAVLEANS
+5152 ARAILEANS
-5161 PARAAL
+5161 PARGPL
-5167 VTLPRP
+5167 VPAPRP
-5173 EVLPLSFAQ
+5173 QVLPLSFAQ

-5200 PFTLR
+5200 PLTLR
-5205 LTGPLQVPALR
+5205 LTGPLRAPALR
-5216 LALTDVVARHEA
+5216 EALADVIARHEA
-5228 LRTVFGEHDG
+5228 LRTVFAEHDG
-5238 APYQRI
+5238 EPCQRI

-5249 VTIQLPVR
+5249 VTVPLPVR
-5257 EADVA
+5257 EADGA
-5262 ALDEEVRDAA
+5262 ALDEAVRDAA

-5287 LFVVG
+5287 LFAVG
-5292 HDEWVLT
+5292 HDEWVLM

-5318 LAAAYAA
+5318 LATAYAA
-5325 REAGRAPEWSP
+5325 REAGRAPDWSP

-5346 WHRELLGDDTDPD
+5346 WHRELLGDDTDPG

-5382 PTDRPRPAVA
+5382 PSDRPRPAVA
-5392 SYQGDVSTFQVDHG
+5392 GYRGDVSTFQVDAA
-5406 LHDELMALARQ
+5406 LHAELTALARQ
-5417 TGSTLFMVLQAAL
+5417 TGSTLFMVLQTAL

-5469 LRTDTSDDPTF
+5469 LRTDTSDDPAFT
-5480 AELLQRVRDT
+5480 ELLQRVRDT

-5557 LSLTETTS
+5557 LSITETTS
-5565 SDGSAAGLT
+5565 ADGGAAGLT

-5589 EAFTARWVRVLQA
+5589 EAFTARWVRVLRA
-5602 MVTTPGARLSEVDL
+5602 MVVAPGSRLSEVDL
-5616 LGPDER
+5616 LGVEER
-5622 ARLLDQW
+5622 VRLLEEW
-5629 GTAKTDTD
+5629 GSAGADVD
-5637 TVTLAEL
+5637 AVTLAEL
-5644 FERRVTATPDATAVV
+5644 FGRRVAVAPDAVAVV
-5659 EGDLSWSY
+5659 EGEVSWSY
-5667 AQLNAHANRVTR
+5667 ARLNAYANRVAW
-5679 YLIERGVGAEDVVG
+5679 YLIGRGVGAEDVVG
-5693 VLMPRGA
+5693 VVLPRGVG
-5700 RQIAAVLGVA
+5700 QIAAVLGVG
-5710 KAGAAYLPIDPAYP
+5710 KAGAAFLPVDPSYP
-5724 QARVEYLLR
+5724 RARVEYLLR
-5733 DAEPALVIDESESF
+5733 DAAPVVVIGGSEVF
-5747 DGLPD
+5747 EGLPE
-5752 HDPDDA
+5752 HDPGDGDR
-5758 DLVRPV
+5758 VRAV
-5764 TVDHP
+5764 GVDHP

-5776 GSTGMPKGVVVTHR
+5776 GSTGLPKGVVVTHR
-5790 GLASLAATLRQRCAA
+5790 GLTSLAATLRQRCAA
-5805 DGDSRIMQFSSPSF
+5805 DGDSRIMQFSSPGF
-5819 DASVLELVWAL
+5819 DAAVLELVWAL

-5851 ALADHRIT
+5851 ALAEHRIT

-5872 PGAPGDLTGFRALVV
+5872 PEAPRTLTGFRTLIV
-5887 GAEACPPELLRSW
+5887 GAEACPPELLRAW
-5900 SPGRRVVNAYGPTES
+5900 SPGRRMVNAYGPTES

-5921 TGDLT
+5921 TGDLN

-5978 SRFVADPYGP
+5978 SRFLADPYGP

-6002 NTHGELEYLGRTDEQ
+6002 NADGQLEYLGRTDEQ

-6029 VERVLAAQPSV
+6029 VERVLAAQSSV
-6040 ARAVVVPREDRSG
+6040 ARAVVVPRQDHSG
-6053 ALSLAAYVVPADGG
+6053 ALSLAAYVVPADGA
-6067 TTADFDGQL
+6067 TTADVDEQL
-6076 DEWRSIYHEVYRGL
+6076 DDWRSVYHEVYRGL

-6117 WQRSAVEQVARFGP
+6117 WQRSAVDQVARFGP

-6155 WATDFSS
+6155 WATDFSA
-6162 AAVDRLREYARD
+6162 AAVDRLREYAREQ
-6174 RHWEHVHLRCR
+6174 HWEHVHLRCR
-6185 PAHDMSELPRGHF
+6185 PAHDVSELPRAHF
-6198 DVVVLN
+6198 DTIVLN
-6204 SVVQYFPSAGY
+6204 SVVQYFPSADY

-6229 GGRIVVGD
+6229 GGRIIVGD
-6237 VRHHGLLRALHA
+6237 VRHHGLLRALHT
-6249 AVQGFRYPG
+6249 AVQRFRHPG
-6258 SGASAV
+6258 SRASAV
-6264 DHAVAV
+6264 DHAVSV
-6270 EKELLLAPEFFTSFR
+6270 EKELLLAPEFFTAFR

-6313 LHTGATRPVGD
+6313 LHTAAARPVGD
-6324 LPELVWGRDVTA
+6324 LPELLWGRDVTD

-6373 RGWRAVPTWSPRDQD
+6373 HGWRAVPTWSQRSRDTYD
-6388 AYDVVLLADI
+6388 AVLLPDTG
-6398 SDDAPLADVYR
+6398 DDAPLADVYR

-6433 RATVKALLPD
+6433 RAAVKALLPD

-6454 RVPLTPNGKIDRR
+6454 RIPLTPNGKIDRR
-6467 ALPEPGFMTT
+6467 ALPEPEVMTT
-6477 GGEDRGPRD
+6477 GAEDRGPRN

-6501 LPRVGV
+6501 LPRVDV

-6531 LGIEVPLRQVFA
+6531 LGIEAPLRQVFA
-6543 ASSPARLAAALARGA
+6543 ASSPARLAAVLAQGA
-6558 GPDGT
+6558 DPDGT
-6563 VPALGPEPRPEVLP
+6563 VPALVPGPRPEALP
-6577 LSYAQQRLWFL
+6577 LSFAQRRLWFL

-6597 YNSPLAIRLSGA
+6597 YNSPLAIRLSGP
-6609 LDVAAMRSALGD
+6609 LDVAALRSALGD

-6632 FAEHRGVPH
+6632 FAERRGVPH
-6641 QRVLDAGDVDLPVRE
+6641 QRILDAGDIDLPVCE

-6662 TRVLREAS
+6662 PRVLGEAS
-6670 RHEFDL
+6670 RHAFDL

-6688 TGPDEWVL
+6688 TGPDERVL

-6709 LRPLARDLTTA
+6709 LRPLTRDLTTA
-6720 YGERAAGRT
+6720 YEERAAGRA

-6755 PDSTIGRQLA
+6755 PDSRISRQLA
-6765 YWREQLA
+6765 HWRERLA

-6787 KESGN
+6787 EEAGH

-6805 HQALRDLA
+6805 HQALRALA
-6813 RDNGATLFMTLQA
+6813 RRNGATLFMTLQA

-6852 DALDDLIG
+6852 EALDDLIG

-6866 VLRIDTSGGPGF
+6866 VLRVDTSGAPSF

-6887 TSLAAYAHQDIPF
+6887 AGLAAYAHQDIPF

-6911 SAAHHPLFQVQL
+6911 SPAHHPLFQVQL

-6958 NAIETFDET
+6958 NAVETFDDR

-6973 ILAAEYAT
+6973 VLAVEYAT
-6981 DLYDA
+6981 GLYDR

-7022 HIADP
+7022 KGAEP

-7032 PRLFETWAT
+7032 PWLFETWAT

-7047 AVTDGTTDLTYAELN
+7047 AVTDGATDLTYAELN

-7082 VAVLLPRGLPQIV
+7082 VAVLLPRGVPQVV

-7107 LPIDPA
+7107 LPVDPA

-7131 VTDASGAARLGDRQ
+7131 VTDASGAARLGARQ

-7153 ATVVRW
+7153 ATAERR
-7159 EGMPD
+7159 ESLPD

-7202 GLADAADAWRDRWG
+7202 GLADAAEAWRDRWG

-7223 LQLSSPSFDA
+7223 LQLSSPGFDA
-7233 SVMEL
+7233 SVMDL
-7238 VVAFAAHGTL
+7238 VVTFAAHGTL

-7289 RLTALRGL
+7289 RLTELRGL

-7306 DLAAR
+7306 GLAAR

-7317 MINVYGQTETT
+7317 MVNVYGQTETT

-7333 TDPLNVADGAR
+7333 TDPLNVADGAP

-7350 NSGTRV
+7350 NPGMRV
-7356 YVLDEN
+7356 YVLDEA
-7362 LRMVPPGTDGE
+7362 LRTVPPGTEGE

-7418 HAFELEY
+7418 HTFELEY

-7437 VRVEPGEVEAA
+7437 MRVEPGEVEAA
-7448 LVKHPAVA
+7448 LAKHPAVA
-7456 RAAVVVR
+7456 RAAVAVR
-7463 ADHRGDAAL
+7463 ADRQGDAAL

-7487 IREDLRRSLP
+7487 VREDLRRSLP
-7497 EHLVPAVVTAVEDFP
+7497 EHLVPAAVMAVVDFP

-7527 RIAAPM
+7527 PVAAPM

-7604 EHLGSD
+7604 AHLGSD
-7610 GTDRAFDVLLPL
+7610 GADRAFDVLLPL

-7713 LEAAGERVGLIVALD
+7713 LEAAGEQVGLIVALD

-7737 EEQRQVVEATAKVY
+7737 EEQQQVVEATAKVY
-7751 TGILEVLGIDPAA
+7751 TGILEVLGIDPESL
-7764 MPSGELTFAQ
+7764 PSGKLTFAQ

-7803 NIAIATRHRPE
+7803 NITIATRHRPE

-7839 DYVAGEITYHP
+7839 DFVAGEITYHP
-7850 IPTGHSTIMTPEA
+7850 VPTGHSTIMTPEA
-7863 LELIGPVLEEHLRA
+7863 LGVIGPVLEEHLRA
-7877 VIARNT
+7877 VIARNA